1 MKYRR
6 KEIISQ
12 LITLLIIMIIVCIG
26 CLLSCKSY
34 EYTNEYTNTPGTAT
48 MMQYEYVYNHHQLDS
63 ALAADSLPQNYMKR
77 WISSTYVDYETHE
90 SIKQYFYYKMNEYNE
105 VNKIYKIE
113 LNIVKNTSSDTLFR
127 YSRSSV
133 NAVML
138 K

>member
-12 LITLLIIMIIVCIG
+12 LITLLIMMIVDVG

-34 EYTNEYTNTPGTAT
+34 EYTNEYTNNPGTAT

-63 ALAADSLPQNYMKR
+63 ALSADSLPQNYMKR

-90 SIKQYFYYKMNEYNE
+90 PIKQYFYYKMNEYNE

-113 LNIVKNTSSDTLFR
+113 LNIINTSSDTLFR
-127 YSRSSV
+127 YSHSSV
-133 NAVML
+133 NGVML